1 LWTDYLARFG
11 GPIPSFAYAQTGK
24 ISHWITRRLRSRG
37 MSETAKAAASQPLV
51 EIAKIVEFI
60 TRALV
65 AAGIPAEGAGQVA
78 ALMAEADAR
87 GGDAHGVFRLPQYV
101 KQIQSG
107 AVNPRPN
114 IQIVKSQAG
123 TALVDGDNALGH
135 LVMKRATDL
144 AIEKA
149 RQCGVAWVGTRRSN
163 HAGPAQLYPRMIAA
177 QDMIGLYFCVGNA
190 NLVPPWG
197 GTEVLL
203 STNPIAIAVPASRHP
218 VISLDMA
225 TTNTAF
231 GKIRLK
237 AQRGEP
243 MPEGWMIDRQGKPL
257 TDPKRASEG
266 FLLPIGGPK
275 GYGLALMIG
284 LLAGTLNGAAFGRD
298 VVDYTVDSKTPSN
311 TGQSIVAANI
321 AAFADVRAFKE
332 QVDKV
337 WDVMKSSPTLPGFD
351 EVRLPGERSEQIY
364 RERLA
369 HGVPLGDSQR
379 KALDELAD
387 RLSIQRLQ

>member
-1 LWTDYLARFG
+1 
-11 GPIPSFAYAQTGK
+11 
-24 ISHWITRRLRSRG
+24 
-37 MSETAKAAASQPLV
+37 MSETAKPAPSQPPVGVARL
-51 EIAKIVEFI
+51 VEFI
-60 TRALV
+60 ARALE
-65 AAGIPAEGAGQVA
+65 AAGIPPEDASQVA

-101 KQIQSG
+101 KQIESG

-114 IQIVKSQAG
+114 IRVVKNQAG

-135 LVMKRATDL
+135 LVMKRAAEL

-149 RQCGVAWVGTRRSN
+149 RECGVAWVGTRRSN
-163 HAGPAQLYPRMIAA
+163 HAGPAQLYPRMVAA

-190 NLVPPWG
+190 NLLPPWG

-203 STNPIAIAVPASRHP
+203 STNPIAIAVPGLRHP
-218 VISLDMA
+218 TITLDMA

-266 FLLPIGGPK
+266 FLVPIGGPK

-284 LLAGTLNGAAFGRD
+284 LLAGTLNDAAFGRD

-311 TGQSIVAANI
+311 TGQSIVAVNI
-321 AAFADVRAFKE
+321 AAFADVQAFK
-332 QVDKV
+332 QNVDEV
-337 WDVMKSSPTLPGFD
+337 WDVMKSSPTLPGVD
-351 EVRLPGERSEQIY
+351 EVRLPGERSDQIF
-364 RERLA
+364 RERMA
-369 HGVPLGDSQR
+369 HGIPLSDGQR
-379 KALDELAD
+379 KVLDELAD
-387 RLSIQRLQ
+387 RLGIQRLL

>member
-1 LWTDYLARFG
+1 
-11 GPIPSFAYAQTGK
+11 
-24 ISHWITRRLRSRG
+24 
-37 MSETAKAAASQPLV
+37 MSETARPL
-51 EIAKIVEFI
+51 AGHPPVEFGTLI
-60 TRALV
+60 EFISRALA
-65 AAGIPAEGAGQVA
+65 AAGIPPEDAKQVA

-101 KQIQSG
+101 KQIQNG
-107 AVNPRPN
+107 AVNPRPE
-114 IQIVKSQAG
+114 IRIVSNQPG

-135 LVMKRATDL
+135 LVMIRATEL

-149 RQCGVAWVGTRRSN
+149 RQCGVGWVGTRRSN
-163 HAGPAQLYPRMIAA
+163 HAGPAQLYPRMAAA
-177 QDMIGLYFCVGNA
+177 QDMIGLYFCVGNT

-203 STNPIAIAVPASRHP
+203 STNPIAIAVPALRHP

-257 TDPKRASEG
+257 TDPKCASEG
-266 FLLPIGGPK
+266 FLVPIGGPK

-311 TGQSIVAANI
+311 TGQSIVAVNI
-321 AAFADVRAFKE
+321 AAFADVPSFKQ
-332 QVDKV
+332 QVDEV
-337 WDVMKSSPTLPGFD
+337 WDVMKSSPTLPGVD
-351 EVRLPGERSEQIY
+351 EVRLPGEHSEQIY
-364 RERLA
+364 RERMA
-369 HGVPLGDSQR
+369 HGVPLSDAQR
-379 KALDELAD
+379 KVLDELAD
-387 RLSIQRLQ
+387 RLGIPRLQ

>member
-1 LWTDYLARFG
+1 
-11 GPIPSFAYAQTGK
+11 
-24 ISHWITRRLRSRG
+24 
-37 MSETAKAAASQPLV
+37 MSETAKVAAGQPLV
-51 EIAKIVEFI
+51 EIKKLVEFI

-65 AAGIPAEGAGQVA
+65 AAGIPPQNAGQVA

-114 IQIVKSQAG
+114 IRIVSNKPGS
-123 TALVDGDNALGH
+123 ALVDGDNALGH
-135 LVMKRATDL
+135 IVMKRATEL

-149 RQCGVAWVGTRRSN
+149 QQCGVAWVGTRRSN
-163 HAGPAQLYPRMIAA
+163 HAGPAQLYPRMAAA
-177 QDMIGLYFCVGNA
+177 QDMIGIYFCVGNA
-190 NLVPPWG
+190 NLLPPWG
-197 GTEVLL
+197 GTEALL

-231 GKIRLK
+231 GKIRLR
-237 AQRGEP
+237 AQQNEP
-243 MPEGWMIDRQGKPL
+243 MPEGWMIDKQGKPL

-284 LLAGTLNGAAFGRD
+284 LLAGTLNEAAFGRD

-311 TGQSIVAANI
+311 TGQTIVAVDI
-321 AAFADVRAFKE
+321 AAFADVRTFKE
-332 QVDKV
+332 RVDEV
-337 WDVMKSSPTLPGFD
+337 WEVMKSSPTLPGVD
-351 EVRLPGERSEQIY
+351 EVRLPGEHSEHLF
-364 RERLA
+364 RERMA
-369 HGVPLGDSQR
+369 RGVPLSDGQR
-379 KALDELAD
+379 KILDELAVQ
-387 RLSIQRLQ
+387 LGIQRLG

>member
-1 LWTDYLARFG
+1 MYL
-11 GPIPSFAYAQTGK
+11 
-24 ISHWITRRLRSRG
+24 
-37 MSETAKAAASQPLV
+37 
-51 EIAKIVEFI
+51 
-60 TRALV
+60 
-65 AAGIPAEGAGQVA
+65 
-78 ALMAEADAR
+78 
-87 GGDAHGVFRLPQYV
+87 
-101 KQIQSG
+101 
-107 AVNPRPN
+107 
-114 IQIVKSQAG
+114 
-123 TALVDGDNALGH
+123 
-135 LVMKRATDL
+135 
-144 AIEKA
+144 
-149 RQCGVAWVGTRRSN
+149 
-163 HAGPAQLYPRMIAA
+163 
-177 QDMIGLYFCVGNA
+177 CVGNT

-203 STNPIAIAVPASRHP
+203 STNPIAIAVPGMRHP
-218 VISLDMA
+218 TISLDMA

-321 AAFADVRAFKE
+321 AAFADVQAFKE
-332 QVDKV
+332 QVDQV

-364 RERLA
+364 RERMA
-369 HGVPLGDSQR
+369 HGVPLSDGQR
-379 KALDELAD
+379 KILDELAD
-387 RLSIQRLQ
+387 RLGVQRLQ

>member
-1 LWTDYLARFG
+1 MT
-11 GPIPSFAYAQTGK
+11 
-24 ISHWITRRLRSRG
+24 
-37 MSETAKAAASQPLV
+37 ETAKPAASQAPVPIPTL
-51 EIAKIVEFI
+51 IEFI
-60 TRALV
+60 ARALT
-65 AAGIPAEGAGQVA
+65 AAGIPADDARHVA

-101 KQIQSG
+101 KQIESG
-107 AVNPRPN
+107 AVNPRPS
-114 IQIVKSQAG
+114 IQIVSDRASS
-123 TALVDGDNALGH
+123 ALVDGDNGLGH
-135 LVMKRATDL
+135 LVMTRATNL

-163 HAGPAQLYPRMIAA
+163 HAGPAQLYPRMVAA
-177 QDMIGLYFCVGNA
+177 RDMIGMYFCVGNA
-190 NLVPPWG
+190 NLLPPWG

-203 STNPIAIAVPASRHP
+203 STNPISISVPGLRHP
-218 VISLDMA
+218 TITLDMA

-243 MPEGWMIDRQGKPL
+243 MPEGWMIDREGKPL
-257 TDPKRASEG
+257 TDAKRASEG

-311 TGQSIVAANI
+311 TGQTIVALNI
-321 AAFADVRAFKE
+321 SAFADLESFKE
-332 QVDKV
+332 SVDEV
-337 WDVMKSSPTLPGFD
+337 WDVMKSSPTLPGVD

-364 RERLA
+364 RERMA
-369 HGVPLGDSQR
+369 NGVPLSEGQR
-379 KALDELAD
+379 KILDELAG
-387 RLSIQRLQ
+387 RLGIQTLQ